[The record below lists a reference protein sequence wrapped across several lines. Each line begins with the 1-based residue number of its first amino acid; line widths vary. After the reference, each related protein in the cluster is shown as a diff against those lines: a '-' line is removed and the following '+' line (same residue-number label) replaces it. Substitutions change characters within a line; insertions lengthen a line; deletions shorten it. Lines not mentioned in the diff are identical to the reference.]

1 MNYTTCLGE
10 NQIVDVLESG
20 RGNVGLN
27 LFRLRLN
34 LSNNSLSTSIDP
46 FVALE

>member
-1 MNYTTCLGE
+1 MNFTTCLGE

-27 LFRLRLN
+27 LFVY
-34 LSNNSLSTSIDP
+34 D
-46 FVALE
+46 